1 MASAPWR
8 WVDPSRALDGRRA
21 CRSIRLAASLLFFA
35 LLDSYTSTALD
46 LHPASSSSEWYPS
59 YPADLSP
66 PPGRSFASLAEF
78 WTGQAEWIL
87 EVPDTGL
94 PVGESDTVWR
104 GGSEFWSYLHASF
117 PSAGIVDSC
126 GQPVPFP
133 GCVTLWRST
142 DGGRHFRLERPVCLI
157 PCARCPCDPKRDQVD
172 QQQYPRV
179 FFEGKR
185 AYMVYEWRGAVY
197 LRISPDGLRWSPALR
212 IPGTGWSSPAR
223 RCRPEERVG
232 RHPHIL
238 SEQEYGECLVG
249 GPPGLFVTGM
259 RLYVF
264 VNLGRSPGHMGCLV
278 GPKALTARGWRR
290 CAANPLLGP
299 EADYGPLELTG
310 AAANR
315 NFEFRT
321 ISAADVVQEGSHYY
335 MVYEGI
341 RGPSQPGVG
350 DDQFGL
356 GMARSRGPSIDG
368 PWEKYSGNPLLM
380 DLPGNV
386 GVGHADLVQ
395 VGPAVY
401 LYTATPFGTQGRYVL
416 VKKP

>member
-8 WVDPSRALDGRRA
+8 WVDPSRALDGKIA

-94 PVGESDTVWR
+94 PVRESDTVWR

-172 QQQYPRV
+172 QQQVPPSLPR
-179 FFEGKR
+179 GKTS
-185 AYMVYEWRGAVY
+185 
-197 LRISPDGLRWSPALR
+197 L
-212 IPGTGWSSPAR
+212 
-223 RCRPEERVG
+223 
-232 RHPHIL
+232 
-238 SEQEYGECLVG
+238 YGV
-249 GPPGLFVTGM
+249 
-259 RLYVF
+259 
-264 VNLGRSPGHMGCLV
+264 
-278 GPKALTARGWRR
+278 
-290 CAANPLLGP
+290 
-299 EADYGPLELTG
+299 
-310 AAANR
+310 
-315 NFEFRT
+315 
-321 ISAADVVQEGSHYY
+321 
-335 MVYEGI
+335 
-341 RGPSQPGVG
+341 
-350 DDQFGL
+350 
-356 GMARSRGPSIDG
+356 
-368 PWEKYSGNPLLM
+368 
-380 DLPGNV
+380 
-386 GVGHADLVQ
+386 
-395 VGPAVY
+395 
-401 LYTATPFGTQGRYVL
+401 
-416 VKKP
+416 